1 MVLTRKKLLAPLCA
15 TALVLVSAQLLMAV
29 ADQAPQAASSNPP
42 KPVGTV
48 KVVTGNA
55 IILTTDAGPDL
66 NVLVQE
72 NTRMV
77 RTAPGQK
84 DLKDAVPMRLPEV
97 QVGDRMVA
105 RGVASADN
113 KSLVASSIIV
123 MTRGDVAQKQQR
135 DREDWQK
142 RGTGG
147 LVNAVD
153 VAGNTIT
160 LATTA
165 AGASKT
171 VAVRVSNDTIV
182 RRYAPDSVKF
192 DDATKGTLNEI
203 RPGDQLRARGTRSAD
218 GSELTAEEIVSGTF
232 RNISGVIS
240 AIDPESK
247 TISLTDLATKKPV
260 VVKITAESQ
269 VRKLSPFMAQGI
281 AARLKGGAGNARP
294 GGASDGDSRAP
305 APSRPTDAPPGGDA
319 RGPRPGGGGDV
330 QQMLN
335 RLPAATLADLQ
346 KGDAVMMVTT
356 QGAPNSPVTAITL
369 LGGVEPILTASQAS
383 SLLTPW
389 NLSGGGG
396 EGEAP

>member
-1 MVLTRKKLLAPLCA
+1 
-15 TALVLVSAQLLMAV
+15 
-29 ADQAPQAASSNPP
+29 
-42 KPVGTV
+42 
-48 KVVTGNA
+48 
-55 IILTTDAGPDL
+55 
-66 NVLVQE
+66 
-72 NTRMV
+72 MV

-147 LVNAVD
+147 LVNSIDNASS
-153 VAGNTIT
+153 TIT
-160 LATTA
+160 LSTTV

-171 VAVRVSNDTIV
+171 VSVHVSNDTVV

-192 DDATKGTLNEI
+192 DDATRGTLDQI
-203 RPGDQLRARGTRSAD
+203 KPGDQLRARGARNAD

-240 AIDPESK
+240 AIDAENK

-269 VRKLSPFMAQGI
+269 VRKLSPFLAQGI
-281 AARLKGGAGNARP
+281 AARLKGGAGSARP
-294 GGASDGDSRAP
+294 GGASEGDTRPATTSRPAD
-305 APSRPTDAPPGGDA
+305 APSGGDA